1 MIIFKQKISLETA
14 PCEWNSLIINFS
26 WITIYTLVPFLKI
39 FFDGSK
45 MDVFNF

>member
-1 MIIFKQKISLETA
+1 MIFFKQKISLETA
-14 PCEWNSLIINFS
+14 PCEWNSLI